1 MRFKIA
7 ALAALGLCL
16 GYSSICSA
24 SSVGATGK
32 SNYGSFP
39 DGFLTQ
45 DTSITPVPLG
55 SGFIASIDDS
65 DSFGADSYLEIDTPD
80 LPGGTTINISG
91 LADDVFFNGVFC
103 AASSFIGTCDP
114 LGGVSLTTAQL
125 DCLKTL
131 SSSGPSAG
139 VFQISAPGCTTVT
152 GNYTMALIFGTTDN
166 VEFSASD
173 LSSISVSTTPPAAA
187 PEPSSL
193 VLLGAGLVGL
203 LVRRRSGREARS

>member
-1 MRFKIA
+1 MRLKVA

-16 GYSSICSA
+16 GCSSICSA
-24 SSVGATGK
+24 NSVGATGK

-39 DGFLTQ
+39 DGSLTQ

-91 LADDVFFNGVFC
+91 LPTDNFFNGVYC

-114 LGGVSLTTAQL
+114 LGGFPLTTAQIN
-125 DCLKTL
+125 CLNTL
-131 SSSGPSAG
+131 SQSSPSSST
-139 VFQISAPGCTTVT
+139 FKITAPGCTIT
-152 GNYTMALIFGTTDN
+152 GSYTMALIFGTTDN
-166 VEFSASD
+166 AGFSSSE
-173 LSSISVSTTPPAAA
+173 LSSINVSTMPPAGA

-193 VLLGAGLVGL
+193 MMLGAGLVGL
-203 LVRRRSGREARS
+203 LVRRRSGHEARS